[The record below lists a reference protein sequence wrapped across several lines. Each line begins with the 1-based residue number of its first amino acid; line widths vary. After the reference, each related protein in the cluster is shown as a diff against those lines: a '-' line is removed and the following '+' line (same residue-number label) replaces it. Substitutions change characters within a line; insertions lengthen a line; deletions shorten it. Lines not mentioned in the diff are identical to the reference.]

1 MFTRSASLEMGRS
14 AGNTAAKNPN
24 TIVVIHGV
32 RNLGC
37 IAEAH
42 FHSNPSFDIE

>member
-1 MFTRSASLEMGRS
+1 MLKN
-14 AGNTAAKNPN
+14 AGMMAAKEPK

-37 IAEAH
+37 TAEAH
-42 FHSNPSFDIE
+42 FGSRPSFDME